1 MIKQFLMCLI
11 LLFHLPLGQEVVKP
25 SDVSVPLC
33 ELFANPAKFNRQV
46 VQVDGVAVESI
57 HTAAF
62 IGPDCLAHHGDDAA
76 QLTFEHLRKEDS
88 SLLDEYWAKLG
99 TDRAIRVEVKGIFRA
114 GDRQYGPNG
123 YPYQIDVSSI
133 VSVTTLSKEYKEQH
147 RLPR

>member
-1 MIKQFLMCLI
+1 
-11 LLFHLPLGQEVVKP
+11 
-25 SDVSVPLC
+25 
-33 ELFANPAKFNRQV
+33 
-46 VQVDGVAVESI
+46 VAVVSI

-62 IGPDCLAHHGDDAA
+62 IDPDCPAHHGDDAA

-88 SLLDEYWAKLG
+88 SLLDKYWAKLG
-99 TDRAIRVEVKGIFRA
+99 TDRAIRVEVKGVFRA

-133 VSVTTLSKEYKEQH
+133 VSVTTLSREYKEQH